1 MVPRTHGQRC
11 VFEIMLPDGEKLWDP
26 VLRRIDEVLD
36 DEALVELVWDALLR
50 RRPASRKRGR
60 PGTPAEVVLRILVL
74 KHLYDWSFDECERET
89 RGSLVYRAFCRIDC
103 ERVPDAK
110 TLIRLSHLLGA
121 DVLKKVLARLVDLA
135 RERKVVRGWKLRV
148 DTTVVETNVHYPTDS
163 TLLSDGVRVLTRTL
177 KKLKKEVR
185 EGVVEVRDRSRAMA
199 QRVFELAQRSRK
211 LVQKAA
217 KARLQQ
223 LYGEVLGITRAVV
236 REAKAAVETVEG
248 RVSRV
253 GAALVHEIR
262 QTVDIVRRV
271 IRQTRAR
278 VFKGDTHYP
287 GKVLS
292 IFEPHTEAIRKG
304 KAAKPTEF
312 GKLVKIQEAEG
323 QFITDYEV
331 CATRIADQDLWV
343 PSLEKHRQL
352 FGRSPR
358 MAVAD
363 AGFASRKNELTATEL
378 GVKRV
383 VLPGAS
389 QRSTEKERKRWFRR
403 ALRWRTGCEGRISA
417 LKRRHG
423 LRRCR
428 DRGTVGMER
437 CVGLGVIANN
447 LLVLGRAAA

>member
-1 MVPRTHGQRC
+1 MVRRKHAQRS
-11 VFEIMLPDGEKLWDP
+11 VFEVLLPDGDKLWDP
-26 VLRRIDEVLD
+26 ALRRIDEVLD
-36 DEALVELVWDALLR
+36 DEELVDLVADALGR
-50 RRPASRKRGR
+50 RRLGSRRKGR
-60 PGTPAEVVLRILVL
+60 PGTPAEVVLRMLVL
-74 KHLYDWSFDECERET
+74 KHLYDWSFDESEREV

-163 TLLSDGVRVLTRTL
+163 SLLSDGVRVLTRTL
-177 KKLKKEVR
+177 KKLKEEVG
-185 EGVVEVRDRSRAMA
+185 EGVVEVRDRSRALA
-199 QRVFELAQRSRK
+199 HRVFELAQRSRK
-211 LVQKAA
+211 LVQEEA
-217 KARLQQ
+217 KPRLQQ
-223 LYGEVLGITRAVV
+223 LYGEVLSISRAVV
-236 REAKAAVETVEG
+236 REAKATVESIEG
-248 RVSRV
+248 QVSSV
-253 GAALVHEIR
+253 GVQQIR
-262 QTVDIVRRV
+262 QTVEIVSRV
-271 IRQTRAR
+271 IGQTRAR

-292 IFEPHTEAIRKG
+292 IFEPHTESIRKG
-304 KAAKPTEF
+304 KAVKPTEF

-323 QFITDYEV
+323 QFITDYVV
-331 CATRIADQDLWV
+331 CATRVADQDLWV
-343 PSLEKHRQL
+343 PSLEKHREL
-352 FGRSPR
+352 FGRPPR

-363 AGFASRKNELTATEL
+363 AGFASRKNELAATEL
-378 GVKRV
+378 GVKQV

-389 QRSTEKERKRWFRR
+389 KRSKEKERKRWFRR

-428 DRGTVGMER
+428 DRGTAGMER
-437 CVGLGVIANN
+437 WVGLGVIANN